1 MKTQLEHSME
11 ETFNLPESTAL
22 VPNPS
27 ENLPAVIEEPTK
39 PAEVFEDPIVKD
51 AEEDFAQARE
61 RIKNISKMGEDALDD
76 MIALATVGE
85 SARMFE
91 AAAAMAKVVLDTNRR
106 LLELHKDRKELIR
119 KDVQIVPG
127 KTNIAMPGSGP
138 IENAVF
144 VGTTAELQAL
154 ITNRNG
160 DKPVIDV
167 TPELPVKEADANQ

>member
-11 ETFNLPESTAL
+11 ETFNLPESTAI

-27 ENLPAVIEEPTK
+27 ENLPAVVEVPKPEEF
-39 PAEVFEDPIVKD
+39 VDPIVKD
-51 AEEDFAQARE
+51 AEEDFAVARE

-76 MIALATVGE
+76 MISLATVGE

-119 KDVQIVPG
+119 KDVQVSPG
-127 KTNIAMPGSGP
+127 QQTVAMPGSGP
-138 IENAVF
+138 IKNAIF
-144 VGTTAELQAL
+144 VGSTAELQAL
-154 ITNRNG
+154 VTNRNG